1 MKKSIS
7 ILLAAILVLSIFT
20 ACLGKQK
27 STEQPIDPN
36 NTEEIIQTG
45 NTEDQAGETE
55 TKNKQEKFVLEE
67 AEKHEN
73 EYITEKYSYEGI
85 FSPPTPFD
93 KPLPK
98 EKYILRLPQ
107 LKLDSESAKQINKR
121 ICDEFEE
128 RVKLSIMAYEND
140 GEFWDKISWD
150 SYLYK
155 DILSLVITRAD
166 YMSLMESYY
175 TYSIN
180 VVTGEEV
187 KHEGILKAIG
197 LSEKKFVEKTKNIA
211 QKIYEKQAGY
221 NINNEETYKSD
232 LEKTV
237 SDENINSSVPLFL
250 NDDGVLYA
258 IVTIHITGGAD
269 YHYEILKIK

>member
-7 ILLAAILVLSIFT
+7 ILLTAVLILSVLT
-20 ACLGKQK
+20 ACSGKQK
-27 STEQPIDPN
+27 DNEQLLQPN
-36 NTEEIIQTG
+36 Q
-45 NTEDQAGETE
+45 TEDVVNTNEDSKDGETE
-55 TKNKQEKFVLEE
+55 TKDQQGKYTLEE

-73 EYITEKYSYEGI
+73 AYITEKYSYEGI
-85 FSPPTPFD
+85 FSPPTPYD

-128 RVKLSIMAYEND
+128 RIKLSIGAYEND
-140 GEFWDKISWD
+140 GEFWDKISWE
-150 SYLYK
+150 SYLYN
-155 DILSLVITRAD
+155 DILSLVITRSD
-166 YMSLMESYY
+166 YMSLMETYY

-187 KHEGILKAIG
+187 EHDGILKAIG
-197 LSEKKFVEKTKNIA
+197 LSEKEFTEKTKAVA
-211 QKIYEKQAGY
+211 QKVYEQQAGY
-221 NINNEETYKSD
+221 NINQEWYKSD
-232 LEKTV
+232 LEKTI
-237 SDENINSSVPLFL
+237 SDDNINSSVPLFL
-250 NDDGVLYA
+250 NDDGILHA

-269 YHYEILKIK
+269 YHYEIVKIK